1 MSKRIL
7 AAIAAA
13 CLFLASSPAM
23 AVVVPMDQIALC
35 QNAPD
40 ANICFENLLGR
51 CGSDQVCLQA
61 VYLAQAETRAER
73 AEAALEAA
81 KAAPVAPVPAV
92 VPAPVATGTAYVSS
106 APVYAVAPVN
116 TAAFGYNPMGS
127 RWGTYSLGFEIYNL
141 KPGMAYLFKVDGSD
155 APGLFPCGGTNCPH
169 AQPVDLDGN
178 GLISPDEQAV
188 PVVSGDEAGSAYFVF
203 QTGGPHNVKV
213 RAFER
218 NPLTGVWVENTH
230 GRRNMNPIIGTFQR
244 PTRWSLASGT

>member
-23 AVVVPMDQIALC
+23 AVVPMDQIAVC

-51 CGSDQVCLQA
+51 CGSDPVCLQA

-81 KAAPVAPVPAV
+81 KAATV
-92 VPAPVATGTAYVSS
+92 VPTPAPAATGTAYVSA
-106 APVYAVAPVN
+106 APMYAVAPVN

-127 RWGTYSLGFEIYNL
+127 RWGTYRFGFEIYNL
-141 KPGMAYLFKVDGSD
+141 VPGQAYLFTVDGSD
-155 APGLFPCGGTNCPH
+155 APGLFQCGDMNCPH
-169 AQPVDLDGN
+169 AQSVDLDGN
-178 GLISPDEQAV
+178 GVVSTNEMAV
-188 PVVSGDEAGSAYFVF
+188 PVLEGDETGSAYFVF

-213 RAFER
+213 RVFEK
-218 NPLTGVWVENTH
+218 NPLTDVWVAS
-230 GRRNMNPIIGTFQR
+230 GRRNMNPNIGVFQR
-244 PTRWSLASGT
+244 PTRWSLASGS